1 MLKLYLIRH
10 GHAGDPDRWEGPD
23 DSRPLSERGRR
34 DLRRTAAVL
43 ARRETIDILCTSP
56 LVRAVQT
63 AEIIAQALE
72 IDDVEVLEELRPDVP
87 VQQVLERSAQLEGKR
102 MGLVGHDPQMT
113 GLVAALSGRP
123 PHELRFPKGAVV
135 RFDVTDLAK
144 RQAQARWWLAAREK
158 EVEEGLPLR
167 GEGDD

>member
-10 GHAGDPDRWEGPD
+10 GHAGDPDRWEGHD

-63 AEIIAQALE
+63 AEIVAQALE
-72 IDDVEVLEELRPDVP
+72 IDEVEVLEELRPDVP
-87 VQQVLERSAQLEGKR
+87 VQAVLLRGAQFDGKR
-102 MGLVGHDPQMT
+102 VGADGPDPEVTRLVEAVCGQ
-113 GLVAALSGRP
+113 P
-123 PHELRFPKGAVV
+123 PHQLH
-135 RFDVTDLAK
+135 
-144 RQAQARWWLAAREK
+144 
-158 EVEEGLPLR
+158 LPETA
-167 GEGDD
+167 GVPFA

>member
-10 GHAGDPDRWEGPD
+10 GHAGDPERWEGPD

-34 DLRRTAAVL
+34 DLRRIAAVL

-63 AEIIAQALE
+63 AEIVAQALE

-87 VQQVLERSAQLEGKR
+87 VQAVLERGARLDAKR
-102 MGLVGHDPQMT
+102 MGFVGHDPQMT
-113 GLVAALSGRP
+113 GLVAALSGQP
-123 PHELRFPKGAVV
+123 PDKLRFPKGAVV
-135 RFDVTDLAK
+135 RFDVSDLPR
-144 RQAQARWWLAAREK
+144 RQAQARWWLAPREK
-158 EVEEGLPLR
+158 EAEEGLPMR
-167 GEGDD
+167 GEGED

>member
-43 ARRETIDILCTSP
+43 AKRETIDILCTSP

-63 AEIIAQALE
+63 AEIVAQALE
-72 IDDVEVLEELRPDVP
+72 IDDVEVLEELRPDAP
-87 VQQVLERSAQLEGKR
+87 VQAVLERGAQFDGKR
-102 MGLVGHDPQMT
+102 MGFVGHDPQMT

-135 RFDVTDLAK
+135 RFDVSDLAK
-144 RQAQARWWLAAREK
+144 RQAQARWWLAPREK
-158 EVEEGLPLR
+158 EAEEGLPVR

>member
-10 GHAGDPDRWEGPD
+10 GHAGDPDRWEGHD

-43 ARRETIDILCTSP
+43 ARRETIDIVCTSP

-63 AEIIAQALE
+63 AEIVAQALE
-72 IDDVEVLEELRPDVP
+72 IDEVEVLEELRPDVP
-87 VQQVLERSAQLEGKR
+87 VQAVLDRAAQFDGKR

-113 GLVAALSGRP
+113 GLVAALSGQSP
-123 PHELRFPKGAVV
+123 DKLRFPKGAVV
-135 RFDVTDLAK
+135 RFDVSDLAR
-144 RQAQARWWLAAREK
+144 RQAQARWWLAPREK
-158 EVEEGLPLR
+158 EVNEGLPVR

>member
-10 GHAGDPDRWEGPD
+10 GHAGDPDQWDGPD

-43 ARRETIDILCTSP
+43 AGRETIDILRTSP

-63 AEIIAQALE
+63 AEIVAQALE

-87 VQQVLERSAQLEGKR
+87 VRAVLERGARFHGTRIGFVGPGPQLP
-102 MGLVGHDPQMT
+102 GLR
-113 GLVAALSGRP
+113 AAPGWP
-123 PHELRFPKGAVV
+123 PPAK
-135 RFDVTDLAK
+135 LACP
-144 RQAQARWWLAAREK
+144 A
-158 EVEEGLPLR
+158 
-167 GEGDD
+167 